1 MRYSTVPAINLEAHV
16 ARNREL
22 IQALPSPR
30 ELVDLEPHRLRYD
43 YVTMDRQLPITT
55 AEAEDARPVRY
66 RASALPP
73 TGGQPHNTMIQTTS
87 YVDGLVDFM
96 LIESEDTPE
105 FAFAEAMYQQIG
117 LLERAFEQLPAYE
130 R

>member
-1 MRYSTVPAINLEAHV
+1 
-16 ARNREL
+16 
-22 IQALPSPR
+22 
-30 ELVDLEPHRLRYD
+30 
-43 YVTMDRQLPITT
+43 
-55 AEAEDARPVRY
+55 
-66 RASALPP
+66 
-73 TGGQPHNTMIQTTS
+73 MIQTTS

-96 LIESEDTPE
+96 LIESEDSPE

>member
-1 MRYSTVPAINLEAHV
+1 MTVDRLVRPHPPLKQRMPARFATGLQPCHLRV
-16 ARNREL
+16 AN
-22 IQALPSPR
+22 S
-30 ELVDLEPHRLRYD
+30 
-43 YVTMDRQLPITT
+43 
-55 AEAEDARPVRY
+55 
-66 RASALPP
+66 
-73 TGGQPHNTMIQTTS
+73 HNTMIQTTS